1 MWVEP
6 RKKRELRESLKEM
19 IDNQAIVNRELL
31 KPRADSRAILQDGDK
46 EDVVIAEAVL
56 EISNNDKW
64 KDQDFAEL
72 EKTLKSRPFLSGL
85 TTGTLLT
92 IILGLISS

>member
-31 KPRADSRAILQDGDK
+31 KPQIDMRGAIPKDVAK
-46 EDVVIAEAVL
+46 EDTTTAAPP
-56 EISNNDKW
+56 EIVDSDKW

-92 IILGLISS
+92 IILGLISH